1 MKKIL
6 KGNEPYGLLKYK
18 NTYPDD
24 GWKKGFTRNAGAEAN
39 HEVKSAL
46 ISDQGGICAYCEI
59 DLKDGRGFALNDFRV
74 EHFYP
79 ENPQPEDRRND
90 DINYALFWP
99 NLLGC
104 CTGGNTKYVVDAHR
118 RYTNPEFCCDVDKS
132 NHDWTALIL
141 NPITDIPKFPA
152 LFSFDFTNGKIMVA
166 ESCPADLKAKAE
178 QSIALLKLN
187 TSKLREFRVEVIS
200 ILTEQL
206 FTEADIDIDDEE
218 IQRRME
224 TLARA
229 YLIRDANNILQP
241 FFSTVRAF
249 LGATAET
256 VLLQLDYKG

>member
-6 KGNEPYGLLKYK
+6 KGNEPDGLLEYK

-24 GWKKGFTRNAGAEAN
+24 NWKKGFTRNAGAEAN
-39 HEVKSAL
+39 REVKHAL
-46 ISDQGGICAYCEI
+46 ITDQGGICAYCEI
-59 DLKDGRGFALNDFRV
+59 DLKDAGGRALNDFRV

-79 ENPQPEDRRND
+79 ENPRPEDRRND

-104 CTGGNTKYVVDAHR
+104 CTGGNTRYVVDAHR

-141 NPITDIPKFPA
+141 NPITDIPAFPT
-152 LFSFDFTNGKIMVA
+152 LFSFDFENGSIMVA
-166 ESCPADLKAKAE
+166 ESCPAELKSKAE
-178 QSIALLKLN
+178 KSINLLKLN
-187 TSKLREFRVEVIS
+187 TPKLREFRVEVIS

-206 FTEADIDIDDEE
+206 FAAADIDIDDEE

-229 YLIRDANNILQP
+229 YLIRDANNKLQP
-241 FFSTVRAF
+241 FFSTVRA
-249 LGATAET
+249 LPGVAAET
-256 VLLQLDYKG
+256 VLMQLDYKG